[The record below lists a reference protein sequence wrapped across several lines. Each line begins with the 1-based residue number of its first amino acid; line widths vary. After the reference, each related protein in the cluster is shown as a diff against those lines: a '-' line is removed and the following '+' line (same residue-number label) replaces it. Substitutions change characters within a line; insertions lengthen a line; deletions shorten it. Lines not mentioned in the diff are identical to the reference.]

1 MTDQGTEMSAAR
13 KSSGGNVPQF
23 TKEGALVGQPGDEE
37 EMWIFRARG
46 TPREF
51 RCGTGQCLRININ
64 PCVFL
69 MSTVL
74 IWVLIIWGSAD
85 TDGFKK
91 EFDNIQTNITLYWTW
106 LYVGAL
112 NLFMVFCFYL
122 CISKY
127 GDILLA
133 PPYSPEPDFPYYSW
147 FSMLFSA
154 GVGIGLFFFGVS
166 EPMWFY
172 GTVTRENVEQIS
184 GLCDYAPIGWIK
196 SPWEDINKCFTYDS
210 RYDRALSGMNMA
222 WFDWGFSASSCY
234 VVFGLPLA
242 FYHYR
247 YDMPLSVRSAFYPI
261 CGNRIYGWFG
271 DVVDAFSIIGTV
283 MGVCTSLGLG
293 VKQMVVGINYYND
306 DFDTGYDNQVLLICG
321 ITFVATLSVVTGLD
335 VGIRRLSE
343 VNFTLGCFLM
353 ALVFYMGEPE
363 YYLDFFVQMVGYHI
377 QQLPHTSTVTGALE
391 NHMGRHPYA
400 LVEKSIGGGTW
411 NSYQSGGAWP
421 NGGTGASFENSWTI
435 FYWGWWISWSPFV
448 GTFLARIS
456 KGRTIREFIVGNMI
470 VPTIMTSLWFAFFGG
485 TGLLMQFKADNLEL
499 DCCSDANGQES
510 LNWAPVEGTPR
521 NGRDEALNS
530 TVGSCY
536 SQWKAHLT
544 TVKAEYAL
552 QLRDG
557 TFVNETLYRFGE
569 DLNVFTNTSG
579 NVTYPDYPFNETHT
593 RLSEILNDPLY
604 HGAGA
609 LYGKC
614 IGPWDPCDLSEYE
627 GPSFTKGAPKTKRK
641 FTNIM
646 CRLASHYYN
655 DTLMMFEVLNYMWI
669 SRFTVIIT
677 IMALFTYFITSS
689 DSASQVNDM
698 ISSNGEIEP
707 PYWQRIFWAITE
719 GLVAIV
725 LVTTGKQDD
734 GSVSDAALKSIR
746 AASIVAGFPLCIIMI
761 LLIYAMYK
769 GLVFEQAI
777 IDGKPIKDEKRFKI
791 PITDSFVQLYSRCL
805 TGIGALWLTTPK
817 ATDPSE
823 CMHAC
828 LTWFMPC
835 LVLFQVAASTAQTMI
850 GKVLWGVAIFVP
862 WILLIVWFFM
872 CPEYIEW
879 FDTKDMKDNGDSYFD
894 GFGCENR
901 GYVGLFGATWIIVSM
916 VSAGVRIKVR
926 ERYGISGNAA
936 CDCLIF
942 MFLPSVAVYQSL
954 KQINVKVTEEMQEDW
969 KDEDKKG
976 GASVDTSAADAPVGQ
991 V

>member
-13 KSSGGNVPQF
+13 KNSGGNVPQF
-23 TKEGALVGQPGDEE
+23 TKDGDLVGQPGDEN
-37 EMWIFRARG
+37 EMWIYKARG
-46 TPREF
+46 SPREF
-51 RCGTGQCLRININ
+51 RCGSGQCLRINLN

-69 MSTVL
+69 FSTVC
-74 IWVLIIWGSAD
+74 IWILIIWGSAN
-85 TDGFKK
+85 TDGFEQEFKMVKK
-91 EFDNIQTNITLYWTW
+91 NISLYWTW
-106 LYVGAL
+106 LYVGGL
-112 NLFMVFCFYL
+112 NMFMVFCFYL
-122 CISKY
+122 VVSKY

-184 GLCDYAPIGWIK
+184 GLCDITGGDWIT
-196 SPWEDINKCFTYDS
+196 SPWQDINKCFTIDS
-210 RYDRALSGMNMA
+210 RYDRALSGMNIA

-271 DVVDAFSIIGTV
+271 DIVDGFSVIGTV

-293 VKQMVVGINYYND
+293 VQQMVVGINYYND
-306 DFDTGYDNQVLLICG
+306 DFDTGYDNQILLICG

-363 YYLDFFVQMVGYHI
+363 YYLDFFVQMIGYHI
-377 QQLPHTSTVTGALE
+377 QQLPHTSTATGALE
-391 NHMGRHPYA
+391 NHMGRQPYA
-400 LVEKSIGGGTW
+400 LVEASLNGSTW
-411 NSYQSGGAWP
+411 NSYQSGGKWP
-421 NGGTGASFENSWTI
+421 NGGTGSGFEDSWTI

-470 VPTIMTSLWFAFFGG
+470 VPTVMTSLWFSFFGG
-485 TGLLMQFKADNLEL
+485 AGLLLQFKADNIEL
-499 DCCSDANGQES
+499 DCCNDTNQES
-510 LNWAPVEGTPR
+510 LTWNPIEGTPR
-521 NGRDEALNS
+521 NGKDDTWEKDGVTMS
-530 TVGSCY
+530 GCY
-536 SQWKAHLT
+536 TQWKERLDVIKGTYNPPA
-544 TVKAEYAL
+544 AAL
-552 QLRDG
+552 
-557 TFVNETLYRFGE
+557 EPRF
-569 DLNVFTNTSG
+569 N
-579 NVTYPDYPFNETHT
+579 
-593 RLSEILNDPLY
+593 
-604 HGAGA
+604 GAGA
-609 LYGKC
+609 LYGYC
-614 IGPWDPCDLSEYE
+614 IGPWDPCNLADTE
-627 GPSFTKGAPKTKRK
+627 GPDFTSNGKTKRK
-641 FTNIM
+641 FLNMM
-646 CRLASHYYN
+646 CRLAGAYYN
-655 DTLMMFEVLNYMWI
+655 DVLMMFEVLNAMWI
-669 SRFTVIIT
+669 SRFTIIIT
-677 IMALFTYFITSS
+677 ITALFTYFITSS

-707 PYWQRIFWAITE
+707 PYWQRIFWAVTE

-734 GSVSDAALKSIR
+734 GKVSNAALKSMQ

-777 IDGKPIKDEKRFKI
+777 IDGTPLKDEKRFKI
-791 PITDSFVQLYSRCL
+791 PIVDSLVQLYGRCL
-805 TGIGALWLTTPK
+805 TGIGAIWLTTPK
-817 ATDPSE
+817 SPDMSE
-823 CMHAC
+823 CFYAC
-828 LTWFMPC
+828 LTWFFPC
-835 LVLFQVAASTAQTMI
+835 LVLFKVAATTVQSAL
-850 GKVLWGVAIFVP
+850 GKVMWAIAIFVP
-862 WILLIVWFFM
+862 WICLIVWFFL
-872 CPEYIEW
+872 CPEYIDW
-879 FDTKDMKDNGDSYFD
+879 FDRQEMKNKGDSMMD
-894 GFGCENR
+894 HFGCEDR
-901 GYVGLFGATWIIVSM
+901 GYVGLFGATWLIV
-916 VSAGVRIKVR
+916 VAVGAAVRIKIR

-936 CDCLIF
+936 CDCCIF

-954 KQINVKVTEEMQEDW
+954 KQINERVTEEMQDDW

-976 GASVDTSAADAPVGQ
+976 GIASVDTSAADAPVGQ